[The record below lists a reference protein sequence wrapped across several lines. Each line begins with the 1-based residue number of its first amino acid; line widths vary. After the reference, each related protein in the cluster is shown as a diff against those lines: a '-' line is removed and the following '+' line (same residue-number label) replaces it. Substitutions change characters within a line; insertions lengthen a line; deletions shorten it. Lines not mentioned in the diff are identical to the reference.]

1 MRYKYSLK
9 TRLLNEAAMALADLP
24 EDTYIGIDDM
34 EDEIAIFYCDAD
46 GNSLK
51 LGNINMEEP
60 PKAAGPCN
68 GAYLITW
75 VEASKGYGPLLYDLA
90 MEYAT
95 RKGGGL
101 TADRKTVQDDA
112 IKVWDY
118 YAAKRDDVSPIQL
131 DAYDDGTDKSC
142 RMKAAKKNN
151 PNWQESSLSKA
162 WTKPDDLLQ
171 QLENSK
177 PSRIIYI

>member
-1 MRYKYSLK
+1 MRYNGKYSLK
-9 TRLLNEAAMALADLP
+9 RALLTEAAIGIKDLP
-24 EDTYIGIDDM
+24 EDTYIAIDDM
-34 EDEIAIFYCDAD
+34 DDEIAIFYCDAD

-60 PKAAGPCN
+60 PRAAGPCN

-118 YAAKRDDVSPIQL
+118 YATRRSIGKNADVSPIQL
-131 DAYDDGTDKSC
+131 DDFDRENKEKNTDRDRHMHIC
-142 RMKAAKKNN
+142 FI
-151 PNWQESSLSKA
+151 
-162 WTKPDDLLQ
+162 LL
-171 QLENSK
+171 E
-177 PSRIIYI
+177 SRIAHSTNRSHATASVR